1 MIRIGAST
9 ANLYPMETEKALD
22 VLLQLGVKTIEIFL
36 NSVCETEPPFVQMLR
51 RKADEAGAQI
61 VSVHPYTSVAEPYLF
76 FTEYERRFLDGL
88 KEYEKLFQVCQTLGA
103 SYLIMHGDRALTPSS
118 LPEELSLQRF
128 SQIRQLGKRYGVT
141 LLQENVC
148 RNRSR
153 DPEFLRSMRRYLG
166 DEAAFVL
173 DFKQALRSDQ
183 TVDTVLQA
191 MGDRVA
197 HIHISD
203 HDAQHDCLI
212 PGRGVQDFK
221 GVFERLVQQQ
231 YDGAVILELYRH
243 NYRQPQELMDGIRY
257 LQQFVKK

>member
-22 VLLQLGVKTIEIFL
+22 VLLQLGIKTIEIFL
-36 NSVCETEPPFVQMLR
+36 NSVCETEPQFVQMLR

-76 FTEYERRFLDGL
+76 FTEYERRFSDGL
-88 KEYEKLFQVCQTLGA
+88 KEYEKLFQVCKALGA
-103 SYLIMHGDRALTPSS
+103 SYLIMHGDRMATPSS
-118 LPEELSLQRF
+118 LPESLSLQRF
-128 SQIRQLGKRYGVT
+128 AQIRQLGKRYGVT

-153 DPEFLRSMRRYLG
+153 DPAFLRAMRQQLG
-166 DEAAFVL
+166 GEAAFVL
-173 DFKQALRSDQ
+173 DFKQAIRSEQ

-203 HDAQHDCLI
+203 HDEQHDCLV
-212 PGRGVQDFK
+212 PGRGIQNFEGIFK
-221 GVFERLVQQQ
+221 QLEQQKF
-231 YDGAVILELYRH
+231 DGAVIIELYRQ
-243 NYRQPQELMDGIRY
+243 NYGEPQELVDGICF